1 MFVSRVKDKV
11 LFMAL
16 VVATS
21 LSLSIPAFAAVP
33 PVRMS
38 VTPGGQSGIEQEVC
52 DRLSMGLSNAQ
63 DIVISTVNPD
73 WFITCT
79 IVEKNDQVTGQ
90 IRYNGT
96 VTVKTRDGQ
105 VITTSSVQKY
115 NQDYVVPGQQLNKRL
130 VENAARDVI
139 QAVTDRSL
147 PPIQQAV
154 EIEIETRKRIIEAEM
169 KAEDDKYDEATAVL
183 RAIGPDSP
191 RFKAVRALM
200 DEYAMEKEAMQLIS
214 TAKSKARAGA
224 YTQAVV
230 ALRQV
235 NKKSK
240 RYRNAVA
247 LMSQYRAHK

>member
-11 LFMAL
+11 LFTAL

-21 LSLSIPAFAAVP
+21 LSLSIPAFAGVP

-154 EIEIETRKRIIEAEM
+154 EIEVETRKRIIEAEM

>member
-11 LFMAL
+11 LYMAL

-105 VITTSSVQKY
+105 VITTASVQKY

-154 EIEIETRKRIIEAEM
+154 EIEIETRKRIIDAEM

>member
-1 MFVSRVKDKV
+1 MFASRVKGRG
-11 LFMAL
+11 LFLAFI
-16 VVATS
+16 VAAS
-21 LSLSIPAFAAVP
+21 LTLAIPALAGVP

-38 VTPGGQSGIEQEVC
+38 ITPGGQSGIEQEVC

-63 DIVISTVNPD
+63 DIVVSTVNPD
-73 WFITCT
+73 WFVTCT
-79 IVEKNDQVTGQ
+79 ITERTDQNTGQ

-130 VENAARDVI
+130 VDNAARDVI
-139 QAVTDRSL
+139 GAVSDRSL

-154 EIEIETRKRIIEAEM
+154 EVEMETRKRIIEAEM
-169 KAEDDKYDEATAVL
+169 KAEDDKYDDATAIL
-183 RAIGPDSP
+183 REVGPDSP
-191 RFKAVRALM
+191 RFKAVRSLM
-200 DEYAMEKEAMQLIS
+200 DEYAMEKEALQLIS
-214 TAKSKARAGA
+214 TAKSKAKAGA

-230 ALRQV
+230 ALKQV

-247 LMSQYRAHK
+247 LMAQYRAHK